1 MMTNMFVVKKCLIV
15 LLSTMLLIGC
25 AADSVSPLNPSEFI
39 PDKSIGIFVGEM
51 DEEAVHK
58 VLGTPHLTNAY
69 WGFELFIA
77 EIEQTD
83 VLYALT
89 PWPVPIAH
97 LTDKLQRYTLVTYDS
112 HHKVSDIATGIFR
125 RPASWRKVSPIQHNF
140 MALHLRA
147 AELMFF
153 VDPEGERQVNLL
165 ATPHRRDSYF
175 SAASEGRSCL
185 VVFGCGND
193 GCADQVSVDAKPVSR
208 LPLRQSLAYWFQEG
222 ERERWLEDIE
232 PTDEAAKKPW
242 VESLIA
248 IQLTDGEHHFY
259 FSSKYLG
266 GQGALSLN
274 CAQGEM
280 IFVTIHASSNESFW
294 RPELIDWRFDITNT
308 LPEHFMRRPLVMMD
322 DGKWYVSLSVDS
334 Q

>member
-1 MMTNMFVVKKCLIV
+1 MMTNMFGMKKRFIV
-15 LLSTMLLIGC
+15 FLGTMLLIGC
-25 AADSVSPLNPSEFI
+25 AADSVSPLNPSKFI
-39 PDKSIGIFVGEM
+39 PDKSTGIFVGKM

-58 VLGTPHLTNAY
+58 VLGTPHLANAY

-83 VLYALT
+83 VLYAVT

-153 VDPEGERQVNLL
+153 VDPEGDRQVNLL
-165 ATPHRRDSYF
+165 ATPHRRDSYL
-175 SAASEGRSCL
+175 SAASEERSCL

-193 GCADQVSVDAKPVSR
+193 GCPDQVSVDAKPVSK

-222 ERERWLEDIE
+222 ERDRWLKDIE
-232 PTDEAAKKPW
+232 PTDETTKKPW

-248 IQLTDGEHHFY
+248 IQLTEGEHQFNL
-259 FSSKYLG
+259 SSKYLG
-266 GQGALSLN
+266 GQEVVSLN
-274 CAQGEM
+274 CPQVGT
-280 IFVTIHASSNESFW
+280 IFVTIHASSSESFW
-294 RPELIDWRFDITNT
+294 RPELINWRFDITNT
-308 LPEHFMRRPLVMMD
+308 LPEHFKRRPLLIMD
-322 DGKWYVSLSVDS
+322 DGQWYVSLKIDRY
-334 Q
+334 